1 MRLYCLYVRKNFS
14 CAQPNR
20 AFGHDIFF
28 WQAINVEQRLD
39 IRKASQS
46 ESEEAEVPEVPEVVA
61 GDDELREYQRPF
73 DIAKLTSRRND
84 DVYSK
89 LHWIVESD
97 YFQALIDRKPRN
109 DDPEVIDII
118 R

>member
-1 MRLYCLYVRKNFS
+1 M
-14 CAQPNR
+14 
-20 AFGHDIFF
+20 
-28 WQAINVEQRLD
+28 QAVNVEQRLD
-39 IRKASQS
+39 ILRPSQADS
-46 ESEEAEVPEVPEVVA
+46 EESEEREEAEEATAAA
-61 GDDELREYQRPF
+61 GGGELREYQRPF

-97 YFQALIDRKPRN
+97 YFQALLARKPRN
-109 DDPEVIDII
+109 DDPEVINLI

>member
-1 MRLYCLYVRKNFS
+1 MPQTKD
-14 CAQPNR
+14 
-20 AFGHDIFF
+20 AFRHDIFF
-28 WQAINVEQRLD
+28 LQAVNVEKILD

-46 ESEEAEVPEVPEVVA
+46 EIKESEAA
-61 GDDELREYQRPF
+61 AAATADADDDDLREYQRPF
-73 DIAKLTSRRND
+73 DIAKLASRRND

-97 YFQALIDRKPRN
+97 YFQALIDRNPRN
-109 DDPEVIDII
+109 DDPAVIDII

>member
-1 MRLYCLYVRKNFS
+1 MTFFS
-14 CAQPNR
+14 P
-20 AFGHDIFF
+20 
-28 WQAINVEQRLD
+28 QAINVEKRLD

-46 ESEEAEVPEVPEVVA
+46 DSEESEEREEREEPEETEAAAAA
-61 GDDELREYQRPF
+61 GDDLREYQRPF

-89 LHWIVESD
+89 LRWIVESD
-97 YFQALIDRKPRN
+97 YFQALLARKPAN
-109 DDPEVIDII
+109 DDPQVIDLI

>member
-1 MRLYCLYVRKNFS
+1 M
-14 CAQPNR
+14 QT
-20 AFGHDIFF
+20 G
-28 WQAINVEQRLD
+28 NVEKRLD
-39 IRKASQS
+39 IRNTIRS
-46 ESEEAEVPEVPEVVA
+46 EPEETEAA
-61 GDDELREYQRPF
+61 AAADAADDLREYQRPF